1 MTKLQYLFQHSFNR
15 FNIANKDFDEWKN
28 YKLYPWQYKVLSLVM
43 EQSPRK
49 VLWVKDLRGD
59 VGKSFLASY
68 LCNLYGFD
76 LFDGVLSP
84 QDLAPLINF
93 PINGFVFDVSR
104 DDIHSVNY
112 SSLESLK
119 NGSIIL
125 GKYGGR
131 IVKFSTKPV
140 VTFANGSPDEA
151 KLSMDHWQIV
161 TLGENEFSDLTKTS
175 VVSPS
180 AQYSFVRPPPV
191 PQLSEN
197 LSLRD
202 FLKEYLDGY
211 EDIAATDSEEE
222 EDRADGTSLIQ
233 SPHPGPS
240 RLPEAVRPV
249 ERVPPETLSEV
260 TQIEKNPTITT
271 NPLEEARPSLQS
283 DIPMYTS
290 SSSQESQSPVTKPV
304 KAPSCLIHPD
314 QGMI

>member
-1 MTKLQYLFQHSFNR
+1 M
-15 FNIANKDFDEWKN
+15 
-28 YKLYPWQYKVLSLVM
+28 
-43 EQSPRK
+43 
-49 VLWVKDLRGD
+49 RGD

-93 PINGFVFDVSR
+93 PINGFVSDVSS
-104 DDIHSVNY
+104 DDIHSVDY
-112 SSLESLK
+112 SSLESLR
-119 NGSIIL
+119 NGSIIS

-140 VTFANGSPDEA
+140 VIFANGSPDEA
-151 KLSMDHWQIV
+151 KLSMDRWQIV
-161 TLGENEFSDLTKTS
+161 TVGENEFSDLTKAS

-191 PQLSEN
+191 PQLYEN
-197 LSLRD
+197 LSLRE

-211 EDIAATDSEEE
+211 ENIAATDSEEE
-222 EDRADGTSLIQ
+222 EDRADGTSLNQ

-249 ERVPPETLSEV
+249 ERVPPTTETLSEV
-260 TQIEKNPTITT
+260 AQIEKNPTITT

-290 SSSQESQSPVTKPV
+290 PSSQESQSPVTKPV
-304 KAPSCLIHPD
+304 KAPSCLIHLD